1 MNNVQRRCVTKMT
14 GHAGIVKSLLHV
26 KASST
31 TVWSGDT
38 DGNTINSMQIY
49 HIHILFYHPLHRYIS
64 LI

>member
-38 DGNTINSMQIY
+38 NGNTINSTECRY
-49 HIHILFYHPLHRYIS
+49 LILS
-64 LI
+64 LLDILAYV